1 MHRFF
6 IAVLRLGIIAV
17 LLVGLFG
24 QVLVIPNTAANEVE
38 NFPPYE
44 PFAVPYATAA
54 ILGVA
59 CVQVALVAMWMLLGM
74 IGRKAIF
81 TPRAFRWVDVV
92 IGATVVATLIA
103 LGVVGH
109 LMFWHVPEPP
119 GQDMALLGAF
129 GAAVVC
135 AGAGAAFAMAVVILR
150 GLLRK
155 AADLEAEM
163 AEVV

>member
-6 IAVLRLGIIAV
+6 IAVLRLGIAAV
-17 LLVGLFG
+17 LLAGLFG
-24 QVLVIPNTAANEVE
+24 QVLVIPNTAADEVE

-44 PFAVPYATAA
+44 PFAVPYATVA

-81 TPRAFRWVDVV
+81 SPRAFRWVDVV
-92 IGATVVATLIA
+92 IGSSVAATLLA
-103 LGVVGH
+103 LGAAGH
-109 LMFWHVPEPP
+109 LMFASIPEPP
-119 GQDMALLGAF
+119 GQDMALLGAL

-135 AGAGAAFAMAVVILR
+135 VGAGAAFSMLVVILR

-155 AADLEAEM
+155 AADLQDEM
-163 AEVV
+163 AGVV